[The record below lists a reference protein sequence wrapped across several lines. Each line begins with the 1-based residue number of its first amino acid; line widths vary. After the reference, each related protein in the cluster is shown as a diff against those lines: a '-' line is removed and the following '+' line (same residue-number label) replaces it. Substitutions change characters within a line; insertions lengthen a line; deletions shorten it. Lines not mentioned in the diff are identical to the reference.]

1 MTQNLFKNR
10 NGVSWNTIAI
20 PSEVDRISVQH
31 VLEYSF
37 LNLKL
42 KNSFVTKANLDSI
55 KQLFKSWK
63 KCIYALA
70 LIIFKLIPDR
80 DVKSKQLAIVLK
92 YLSSLCEYGDS
103 HIRAAYR
110 NLLAKLIQSTFHLS
124 TLSSLG
130 DSVALAPLIGYIDI
144 RILIYLKQQQKT
156 EQ

>member
-80 DVKSKQLAIVLK
+80 DVKSKQLAIDIQLGI
-92 YLSSLCEYGDS
+92 LAE
-103 HIRAAYR
+103 
-110 NLLAKLIQSTFHLS
+110 LLSTFRLHLS
-124 TLSSLG
+124 DNHARVLG
-130 DSVALAPLIGYIDI
+130 LPLNV
-144 RILIYLKQQQKT
+144 L
-156 EQ
+156 